1 MTTGQLVLKNV
12 SRNKMRL
19 TLTIIAIALPIFV
32 FAITRSLVD
41 GIEETLEE
49 SDRNMRV
56 AVHQKL
62 TYTTSLPQRI
72 REEIESMAPE
82 GYITAVC
89 RTSWFG
95 GRVPGSQ
102 STFPSMAVDRDTF
115 HRVYPEYG
123 MTSAEIQAFQRD
135 RRAAIVGP
143 ELANRMN
150 WAVGDQ
156 LTLVGG
162 LAPFPRMDF
171 VISAIPQKL
180 DSPWFYFGLDYYN
193 DVWERETGESRG
205 VNNFWLKCSTPAAR
219 EWALSAI
226 DEHFANSTFE
236 TRTEM
241 ESTFLSSFTRSG
253 GDWVSLAWTIGRL
266 IVVVAAMVA
275 FNTMSM
281 AFRERT
287 SEVAVMRALGFS
299 TGRITRNVL
308 AEGLLLGLL
317 GGLVGVGPMFAATV
331 VRPLSLPMGLEIQI
345 PIGTALLAVG
355 VSVTCGVLAALLP
368 SLQAARLAVAPAL
381 RKVA

>member
-1 MTTGQLVLKNV
+1 MTTGRLVFKNL

-19 TLTIIAIALPIFV
+19 TLTVLSIALPMFV
-32 FAITRSLVD
+32 FTVTRSLVD
-41 GIEETLEE
+41 GIERFFDE
-49 SDRNMRV
+49 SDSNMRV

-62 TYTTSLPQRI
+62 TYTTSLPLRI
-72 REEIESMAPE
+72 RDEIESMAPE

-95 GRVPGSQ
+95 GRIPNAQ
-102 STFPSMAVDRDTF
+102 ATFPSMAVDRDTF
-115 HRVYPEYG
+115 HIMYPEYG
-123 MTSAEIQAFQRD
+123 MTEADVEAFQKE
-135 RRAAIVGP
+135 RRGAVVGP

-162 LAPFPRMDF
+162 LPPFPEMDF
-171 VISAIPQKL
+171 VIAAIPKDL

-193 DVWERETGESRG
+193 EVWERETGSSRG
-205 VNNFWLKCSTPAAR
+205 VNNFWLKCSSPAAR

-226 DEHFANSTFE
+226 DKRFENTEYE

-241 ESTFLSSFTRSG
+241 ESTFISSFIRSG
-253 GDWVSLAWTIGRL
+253 GDWVGLAWTIGRL

-287 SEVAVMRALGFS
+287 REIAVMRALGFPS
-299 TGRITRNVL
+299 GRITRMVL
-308 AEGLLLGLL
+308 FEGLLLGLI
-317 GGLVGVGPMFAATV
+317 GGLIGVGPMFAATAGQ
-331 VRPLSLPMGLEIQI
+331 PLSLPMGLEIQI
-345 PIGTALLAVG
+345 AVGTATMAMG
-355 VSVTCGVLAALLP
+355 VSVLCGLLAALVP
-368 SLQAARLAVAPAL
+368 SLQAARLAIAPAL